1 MKLVVLLKMVPDVV
15 EELVIGPDGKSL
27 DMDSVRL
34 TLNESD
40 DHALEEALLLKE
52 RLGGT
57 VIVVTLDSPEV
68 DEVLYTAI
76 AKGADRAVKI
86 TGFEIPPPT
95 REAAA
100 IIAGA
105 LRSHEG
111 LLPADL
117 ILTGSQ
123 AIDDLDGLLAPLV
136 AHELGL
142 PYLGILTQI
151 TPDASLQ
158 SATVIKE
165 FAGGLR
171 GEFEIPLPAVAGVQ
185 SAEKPPRYVPV
196 AKVRAAMK
204 TAQIETVEAAGAAVS
219 GKLLVAAMSMPE
231 ESGAAE
237 MLSGAPDEV
246 SEKLCGVLAERG
258 LV

>member
-27 DMDSVRL
+27 DLEAVRL

-40 DHALEEALLLKE
+40 DHALEEALQLKE

-57 VIVVTLDSPEV
+57 VTVLTLDSPEV
-68 DEVLYTAI
+68 DEVLYTAV
-76 AKGADRAVKI
+76 AKGADRAVKV
-86 TGFEIPPPT
+86 TGFDMPPPT

-100 IIAGA
+100 ILAA
-105 LRSHEG
+105 VLKSHEG
-111 LLPADL
+111 LMPADL

-151 TPDASLQ
+151 TPSADLQ

-204 TAQIETVEAAGAAVS
+204 SAQIETVEAPAAAAAP
-219 GKLLVAAMSMPE
+219 KINIAAMSIPE

-237 MLSGAPDEV
+237 MLSGGPDEV
-246 SEKLCGVLAERG
+246 CEKLCAVLAERG